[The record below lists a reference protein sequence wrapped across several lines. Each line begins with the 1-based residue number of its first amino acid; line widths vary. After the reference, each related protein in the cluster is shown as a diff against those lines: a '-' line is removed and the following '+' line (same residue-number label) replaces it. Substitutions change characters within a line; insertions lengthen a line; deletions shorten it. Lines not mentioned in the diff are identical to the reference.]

1 MPGRKR
7 SLGKILKGLWK
18 YIVGLSVITGL
29 LGVGLLQFWSYLF
42 PTAPPQV
49 TTATTLMTI
58 VESTVSV
65 STSYIVVTSY
75 VTTSYAKTFIITS
88 YLTTQTSVRLVLKVT
103 EPEYGWIVGPD
114 NLAGVV
120 LPKDKPT
127 MIKVMVTNTGA
138 SSVQIVSMGVLI
150 EFLPKR
156 AEYGKTGFSGGR
168 EVAIRPGESVYIP
181 FAFGTNIVRPQGTYG
196 VEITFTLYTPEPTA
210 QIKVNGYFT

>member
-29 LGVGLLQFWSYLF
+29 LVGLPQFWSYLF

-49 TTATTLMTI
+49 ITATTLMTV

-65 STSYIVVTSY
+65 STSHIVVTSY
-75 VTTSYAKTFIITS
+75 VTTSYKETFVTTS
-88 YLTTQTSVRLVLKVT
+88 YVTTQTNIRLVLKVL
-103 EPEYGWIVGPD
+103 EPEHGWMVGPD
-114 NLAGVV
+114 SLAGVV
-120 LPKDKPT
+120 LPKGEST
-127 MIKVMVTNTGA
+127 MIKVMVTNTGP
-138 SSVQIVSMGVLI
+138 SSVEIACMGVLI
-150 EFLPKR
+150 EFLPKKP
-156 AEYGKTGFSGGR
+156 EYGKTGFSGGR
-168 EVAIRPGESVYIP
+168 EVTVRPGESTYLS